1 MWGDISKEW
10 KSSAHDSGFVGRDMK
25 ARQAEYYEKLLLGRI
40 GRLLSHMA
48 GHSREVLDLEGAQ
61 ENVCAVCDLPLKPCA
76 VHPGHLCC
84 VALKGG
90 TELFELEA
98 ALIRLQSGE
107 YGSCVR
113 CGQEIGK
120 QRLKAYPAAVL
131 CKRCFDATSNLK
143 PRSKTVRRSQANQKA
158 KQGSSASSR
167 REKHRKE

>member
-1 MWGDISKEW
+1 
-10 KSSAHDSGFVGRDMK
+10 MK

-40 GRLLSHMA
+40 GGLLSHMA

-61 ENVCAVCDLPLKPCA
+61 ENVCSVCDLPLKPCA
-76 VHPGHLCC
+76 VHPGFLCC

-107 YGSCVR
+107 YGFCVR
-113 CGQEIGK
+113 CGEEIEK
-120 QRLKAYPAAVL
+120 RRLKAYPATVL
-131 CKRCFDATSNLK
+131 CKRCFEMTSHPKSKSATAL
-143 PRSKTVRRSQANQKA
+143 RSRASQRATQRNSP
-158 KQGSSASSR
+158 SSF